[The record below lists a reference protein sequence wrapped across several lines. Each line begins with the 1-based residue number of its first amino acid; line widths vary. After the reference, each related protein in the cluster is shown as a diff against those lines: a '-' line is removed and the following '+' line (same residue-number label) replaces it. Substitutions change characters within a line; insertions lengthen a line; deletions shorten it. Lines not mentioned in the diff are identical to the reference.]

1 MRKKQLELRVSF
13 LEELN
18 ELLLEELSSYEERDK
33 KLIKD
38 LNKMLPRSSDTE
50 SAMRQRDVTKFVVD
64 RLERPVV

>member
-33 KLIKD
+33 KLIND
-38 LNKMLPRSSDTE
+38 LSKILPRSSDTM
-50 SAMRQRDVTKFVVD
+50 SAMRQREITKFVVD